1 MRLFTVAM
9 GAGNDA
15 MMAVWEGKVFGE
27 RFGFWESCSWA
38 GSAGHGHG
46 ATPSVVL
53 CQPASSQHPSPGPK
67 KPPGRQAGGDRAHHG
82 IPAGNLISSP
92 FLGRCPLYQTCTLRP
107 ATCGHSHRRT
117 DNSCLIFF
125 FFAVNRPPKA
135 PTLAHLPWPPP
146 TLFLSGPWRAAWSQ
160 LLAAL
165 FAATLGIAKVS
176 LGNLNLGGSTRTRL
190 HREKCQVSTSC
201 RRRSLR
207 IPPTP
212 PNPLPDISI
221 AMFLPSAAK
230 LLLSASVLLSSA
242 LAHNIQLPAHGREC
256 FHESLHRDDKMTVT
270 FQVGDREFGSA
281 GNLDIDF
288 WVWGLPFWCS
298 SRFNKLGLTKN
309 SSFPLFTDHKPCR
322 SVRSQ
327 REIHL
332 QRRLL
337 LRGQTRRQVP
347 LLLR

>member
-1 MRLFTVAM
+1 MMMAMRLFTVAM

-125 FFAVNRPPKA
+125 SLQLTGPLKPQPWHTCRGHLQPCSLAV
-135 PTLAHLPWPPP
+135 LGELPGANYW
-146 TLFLSGPWRAAWSQ
+146 Q
-160 LLAAL
+160 LCSRLRL
-165 FAATLGIAKVS
+165 ESPRCPLGI
-176 LGNLNLGGSTRTRL
+176 
-190 HREKCQVSTSC
+190 
-201 RRRSLR
+201 
-207 IPPTP
+207 
-212 PNPLPDISI
+212 
-221 AMFLPSAAK
+221 
-230 LLLSASVLLSSA
+230 
-242 LAHNIQLPAHGREC
+242 
-256 FHESLHRDDKMTVT
+256 
-270 FQVGDREFGSA
+270 
-281 GNLDIDF
+281 
-288 WVWGLPFWCS
+288 
-298 SRFNKLGLTKN
+298 
-309 SSFPLFTDHKPCR
+309 
-322 SVRSQ
+322 
-327 REIHL
+327 
-332 QRRLL
+332 
-337 LRGQTRRQVP
+337 
-347 LLLR
+347 